1 MQKLKELSDSEIET
15 ISRHIANTFSD
26 YKYNTA
32 DKGLVKYI
40 PNREDM
46 FIYINAIVQAS
57 YKSGML
63 YTTSENREGYLIL
76 AGEGIGIVQFI
87 DGIKMILAEKK
98 ALGGWRKMKS
108 FISACF
114 SDGNTIEYRMR
125 KSKRQYIK
133 IEVLVVRPE
142 FQKQGYMRKMMEF
155 VYELAKEKEIPVILD
170 TDDMDKSLRYRHL
183 GMKLDRIRHCGD
195 DFHIY
200 DLIYENHLKET
211 ENKLENNK

>member
-76 AGEGIGIVQFI
+76 AGEGIGTVQFI

-183 GMKLDRIRHCGD
+183 GMKLDRIRH
-195 DFHIY
+195 
-200 DLIYENHLKET
+200 LKET
-211 ENKLENNK
+211 ENRLENNK